1 MKLRNISEPVKKVV
15 FDVMV
20 KSKLMYGSEV
30 WWVSKAEAAKLET
43 VQNDFLRWVCGFTR
57 KDRMHVEDLRN
68 QVGMRPLADSMC
80 CKRLEWLG
88 HLIRMDGN
96 RLVSRVWGAK
106 CDGRRAAG
114 RPRWMYSNQEAE
126 DLARGGLSRVD
137 ALDRDFWK
145 RRVCQISKPR

>member
-1 MKLRNISEPVKKVV
+1 
-15 FDVMV
+15 
-20 KSKLMYGSEV
+20 
-30 WWVSKAEAAKLET
+30 
-43 VQNDFLRWVCGFTR
+43 
-57 KDRMHVEDLRN
+57 MHVEDLRN

-106 CDGRRAAG
+106 CDGRWAAG

-126 DLARGGLSRVD
+126 DLAQGGLSRLD
-137 ALDRDFWK
+137 ALDRDSWK
-145 RRVCQISKPR
+145 RRVCQIGKP